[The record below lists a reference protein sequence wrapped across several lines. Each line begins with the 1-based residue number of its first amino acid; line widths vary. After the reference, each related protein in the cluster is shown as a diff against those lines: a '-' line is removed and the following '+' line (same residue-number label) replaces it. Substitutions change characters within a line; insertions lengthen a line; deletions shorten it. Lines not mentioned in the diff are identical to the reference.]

1 MSRGEVLQAIERELK
16 AILDTDF
23 LEETRQINLHCP
35 LRDQQHRG
43 DLFVLEPLAEQAD
56 QLAFA
61 LSECDALGGQKT
73 VGECLFKPKFAF
85 IYALEAFNQQ
95 LRRQRL
101 AEDSANA
108 ERHGLQRQFG
118 RYRVHPQ
125 HYFCIDRS
133 FFELAQ
139 NAEGDIRSQIDQQ
152 NVGFARIQDLFE
164 LDSAGADTS
173 QVKAID
179 TGQDGFESFGQN
191 RFIAEEKRSCHFAH
205 QNIIDVN

>member
-1 MSRGEVLQAIERELK
+1 M
-16 AILDTDF
+16 
-23 LEETRQINLHCP
+23 
-35 LRDQQHRG
+35 
-43 DLFVLEPLAEQAD
+43 
-56 QLAFA
+56 
-61 LSECDALGGQKT
+61 
-73 VGECLFKPKFAF
+73 
-85 IYALEAFNQQ
+85 
-95 LRRQRL
+95 
-101 AEDSANA
+101 
-108 ERHGLQRQFG
+108 QRQFG

-205 QNIIDVN
+205 QNIIDVNYKASYFFNFLIIDVKLYLFMAIVHISATRTPRRSVIGMTGKGLCR